1 MTKLR
6 KGFTLIELLV
16 VIAII
21 ALLATLAVVG
31 LGNARQR
38 ARDAKR
44 VADIKQIS
52 SALELYF
59 TDQSAYPV
67 EATAVELGDANNNC
81 LDAGGIVAAC
91 ATTPTYMG
99 LIPTDPGTGTYSYT
113 SADGTTYSIA
123 FTLEGDTG
131 SLPSGARTAS
141 PVGIQ

>member
-67 EATAVELGDANNNC
+67 EATAVELGDANNDC

-91 ATTPTYMG
+91 ATAPTYMG
-99 LIPTDPGTGTYSYT
+99 LIPTDPGTGTYTYE
-113 SADGTTYSIA
+113 SADGTSYTIT
-123 FTLEGDTG
+123 FTLEGETG
-131 SLPSGARTAS
+131 SLPAGARTAS